1 MASALLQVAAAY
13 VGTGLLFALAFAIG
27 GVQRVDPAARSA
39 GWGFR
44 LLILPGSVIFW
55 PLLALRWMAG
65 SMHPPSELN
74 ASAARRGTEAGV
86 IRPLRRAHGLASV
99 LLAVVVLATVAAAI
113 ALRVTA
119 PVTPR
124 EALEARP

>member
-1 MASALLQVAAAY
+1 
-13 VGTGLLFALAFAIG
+13 
-27 GVQRVDPAARSA
+27 
-39 GWGFR
+39 
-44 LLILPGSVIFW
+44 
-55 PLLALRWMAG
+55 
-65 SMHPPSELN
+65 
-74 ASAARRGTEAGV
+74 V